1 MISFLKRLM
10 PLYVIKGSCKTWFTG
25 SLFLLFSATCMA
37 AEFND
42 ETSTPVQPESLGPVI
57 EKAQGKTEFFGEPII
72 YSAKPWQPALV
83 PFLDEQLKY
92 EALKNALPKT
102 QSTNEP
108 QLVEKPKDS
117 RLEPVVASEVESAP
131 EAETD
136 ELTVEETQ
144 ESVQRPET
152 MAVSSYPKQA
162 VIAILI
168 DDLGYN
174 RQGMEASLALPKE
187 VALAILPETPYAQ
200 KTAIASQEQQR
211 ITLLHAPMENQRE
224 LALGPGGLYAKMTE
238 DELKTR
244 LLKSLEGLPGV
255 QGVNNHMGS
264 LLTTKTDSMTWVME
278 VLQGRSLF
286 FIDSLT
292 SSKSVA
298 EKIAK
303 EHGLSTVTRDVFL
316 DNIRTEQAIDKQFS
330 RLVKHAQRHGSA
342 LAIGHP
348 YPETTSYLKK
358 RLANLSQDGV
368 VLVPLS
374 DVLHT
379 PSK

>member
-1 MISFLKRLM
+1 MSLYALKS
-10 PLYVIKGSCKTWFTG
+10 SCKTWFTG
-25 SLFLLFSATCMA
+25 SLFLFFSITCIA
-37 AEFND
+37 AEFDD
-42 ETSTPVQPESLGPVI
+42 ETSTLVHPESLGPVI
-57 EKAQGKTEFFGEPII
+57 EKSQGEVEFFGEPII
-72 YSAKPWQPALV
+72 YTAKPWQPALA

-92 EALKNALPKT
+92 EALKNALPET
-102 QSTNEP
+102 QSTDEKSLVKKP
-108 QLVEKPKDS
+108 LVERPQDS
-117 RLEPVVASEVESAP
+117 TPEPVVASETETEVE
-131 EAETD
+131 
-136 ELTVEETQ
+136 VEVDQ
-144 ESVQRPET
+144 ENVFPPET
-152 MAVSSYPKQA
+152 EAADSYPEQA

-200 KTAIASQEQQR
+200 KTAVTSQEQQR

-224 LALGPGGLYAKMTE
+224 LALGPGGLYAKMTKE
-238 DELKTR
+238 ELKAT
-244 LLKSLEGLPGV
+244 LKKDLDGLSGI

-264 LLTTKTDSMTWVME
+264 LLTTKADSMTWVME

-292 SSKSVA
+292 SPKSVA

-303 EHGLSTVTRDVFL
+303 EHGLKTVTRDVFL
-316 DNIRTEQAIDKQFS
+316 DNIRTEKAIDKQFS
-330 RLVKHAQRHGSA
+330 RLIKLARRHGSA

-358 RLANLSQDGV
+358 RLESLEQDGV

-374 DVLHT
+374 KILLAPDLAKPLT
-379 PSK
+379 K

>member
-1 MISFLKRLM
+1 M
-10 PLYVIKGSCKTWFTG
+10 
-25 SLFLLFSATCMA
+25 FSMACMA

-42 ETSTPVQPESLGPVI
+42 ETSTLVQPEFLGPVI
-57 EKAQGKTEFFGEPII
+57 EEAQGKTEFFGEPII

-102 QSTNEP
+102 QSTDEP
-108 QLVEKPKDS
+108 QLIEKPKDS
-117 RLEPVVASEVESAP
+117 RVEPVVASETEVEV
-131 EAETD
+131 EVKT
-136 ELTVEETQ
+136 ELEVEEKVGQ
-144 ESVQRPET
+144 ENVQLPET
-152 MAVSSYPKQA
+152 MVVSSYPKQA

-174 RQGMEASLALPKE
+174 RQGMEASLALPTE

-379 PSK
+379 PSKQD